1 MRQIGEKPYDGFHSY
16 NFINVHRNDGISL
29 DTMVDWVQSAGY
41 AVQRIDNHAEW
52 VRRFEEKLRNL
63 TEQDRQ

>member
-29 DTMVDWVQSAGY
+29 DTMVDWVQSAGLSL
-41 AVQRIDNHAEW
+41 IHI
-52 VRRFEEKLRNL
+52 
-63 TEQDRQ
+63 